1 MLISFVIP
9 AFNAAQ
15 TIERTLTSVFVPTLP
30 ANWALEALVVDDGSS
45 DGEVLAEIV
54 SQYAGA
60 RLLQHESNRGMCAG
74 RNTGIAAS
82 KGDVVTILDAD
93 DEMVPDWPTALAAI
107 LDEWPAD
114 VQLCYAACK
123 NSEGK
128 ITATNPDYRG
138 LLTLNDVLNERH
150 SGEYL
155 PLFRGEYVRRKPY
168 VDLGMRK
175 SCGIVSYISYSLDGA
190 FWVSPQVLR
199 IYHDDRA
206 DSVTAAWTSPKK
218 AKETAECY
226 AALFDRF
233 EHLYRR
239 EAPRVYRT
247 KRLRYAVYLRLAGLS
262 GAWRAWIGGS
272 SLTCLKESI
281 GAALILAVGPKLGG
295 WFAKVAKQRGLI
307 RRYG

>member
-15 TIERTLTSVFVPTLP
+15 TIERTLTSVFEPALP
-30 ANWALEALVVDDGSS
+30 AGWVVEALVVDDGSS
-45 DGEVLAEIV
+45 DSKALAEVV
-54 SQYAGA
+54 SRYTGA
-60 RLLQHESNRGMCAG
+60 RLLRHAANRGMCAG

-93 DEMVPDWPTALAAI
+93 DEMVPDWPLEVAAI
-107 LDEWPAD
+107 LNEWPDD
-114 VQLCYAACK
+114 VLLCYAACR
-123 NSEGK
+123 NPEGK
-128 ITATNPDYRG
+128 ITASNPDYRG

-155 PLFRGEYVRRKPY
+155 PMFRGKYVRGKPY

-175 SCGIVSYISYSLDGA
+175 SCGIVSYISYALDGP

-199 IYHDDRA
+199 IYRDVRT
-206 DSVTAAWTSPKK
+206 DSVTAAWVSPKK
-218 AKETAECY
+218 AQETAECY

-233 EHLYRR
+233 EPLYKR
-239 EAPRVYRT
+239 EAPVIYRT
-247 KRLRYAVYLRLAGLS
+247 KLLRYAVYLRLAGLS
-262 GAWRAWIGGS
+262 GAWRAWGAGA
-272 SLTCLKESI
+272 SLACPKESI
-281 GAALILAVGPKLGG
+281 GAALILAVGAQLGG
-295 WFAKVAKQRGLI
+295 YFARAAKQAGLI

>member
-30 ANWALEALVVDDGSS
+30 ANWAVEALVVDDGSS

-54 SQYAGA
+54 SRYAGA
-60 RLLQHESNRGMCAG
+60 RLLRHESNRGMCAG

-93 DEMVPDWPTALAAI
+93 DEMVPDWPMTFAAI

-114 VQLCYAACK
+114 VQLCYVACR
-123 NSEGK
+123 NPEGT

-155 PLFRGEYVRRKPY
+155 PMFRGEYVRRKPY

-175 SCGIVSYISYSLDGA
+175 SCGIVSYISYALDGP

-199 IYHDDRA
+199 IYHDARPG
-206 DSVTAAWTSPKK
+206 SVTAAWTSPRK
-218 AKETAECY
+218 ARETTECY

-233 EHLYRR
+233 EHLYER
-239 EAPRVYRT
+239 EAPTVRRT
-247 KRLRYAVYLRLAGLS
+247 KHLRYAVYLRFAGLPGSWREWVS
-262 GAWRAWIGGS
+262 GA
-272 SLTCLKESI
+272 SLTCIRESM
-281 GAALILAVGPKLGG
+281 GVALILSVGPGLGE
-295 WFAKVAKQRGLI
+295 WIAKIAKQKGLI